1 LNTGTADAADF
12 VENANSGYLTLS
24 NGQATLTL
32 TLKNDVLTEGPETI
46 NIQVYENALVATTSE
61 ITVPD
66 TSTIPIYTISPANS
80 TTASGEGI
88 SLTFT
93 INTNAPNGRR
103 FYWANVGTTVAGDF
117 VENVNN
123 GYLEPT
129 DGSATLTL
137 NVRNDTLTEGTE
149 TVRIA
154 LYHDEAR
161 TNVATLSGVVSVP
174 DTSLTPL
181 NPTAIPNLR
190 MWMDA
195 TDPNNTG
202 ITPSNN
208 TVLST
213 WVDKSGANNSFV
225 ENAPSRNPTYSNS
238 GLIFTAAED
247 DGFNYPSNIP
257 STNCDMLFVSMPR
270 TGTYSSFGLSAN
282 VHVMGVNGTALVSYD
297 GAFKQFGS
305 LTVASNTRHLIFL
318 RSASNGLLSA
328 SINGTETLA
337 TNNVITTGN
346 MSVFANSV
354 GYKQVWGTINEYLY
368 YTSNLSLS
376 DRQKMEGY
384 LAWKWDISTSLPS
397 NHPFKSVRPT

>member
-1 LNTGTADAADF
+1 
-12 VENANSGYLTLS
+12 
-24 NGQATLTL
+24 
-32 TLKNDVLTEGPETI
+32 
-46 NIQVYENALVATTSE
+46 VATTSE

-88 SLTFT
+88 TLTFT

-137 NVRNDTLTEGTE
+137 NVKNDNLTEGTE
-149 TVRIA
+149 TVRSA

-161 TNVATLSGVVSVP
+161 TNLATLSGVVSVP

-213 WVDKSGANNSFV
+213 WVDRSGMNNNLLQNNV
-225 ENAPSRNPTYSNS
+225 TRNPTYSNNAV
-238 GLIFTAAED
+238 IFTGD
-247 DGFNYPSNIP
+247 QGFNYPSNIS
-257 STNCDMLFVSMPR
+257 STNCDMLFVSTPR

-282 VHVMGVNGTALVSYD
+282 VHVMGVNGTQLVSFD
-297 GAFKQFGS
+297 GGFKRFGTLS
-305 LTVASNTRHLIFL
+305 VASNTRQLILL

-328 SINGTETLA
+328 AINGTETFA
-337 TNNVITTGN
+337 TNNVITSGN
-346 MSVFANSV
+346 MSSFANSI
-354 GYKQVWGTINEYLY
+354 GFSQSLGPINEYVY
-368 YTSNLSLS
+368 YNSNLSLS
-376 DRQKMEGY
+376 DRQKIEGY
-384 LAWKWDISTSLPS
+384 LAWKWDISASLPS
-397 NHPFKSVRPT
+397 NHPYKTVRPTA